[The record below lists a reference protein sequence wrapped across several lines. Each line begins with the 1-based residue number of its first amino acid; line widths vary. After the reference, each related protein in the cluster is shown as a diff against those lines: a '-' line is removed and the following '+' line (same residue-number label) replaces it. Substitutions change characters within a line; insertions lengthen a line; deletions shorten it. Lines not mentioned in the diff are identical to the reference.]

1 LQGQPLPPA
10 RDRAQRDTTLTA
22 LPLVVDGLVYSSWLF
37 IVAVGLTLIFGVM
50 KVLNVAHGGFYSIGA
65 YTAAWAVGLWF
76 NAGWA
81 PLGSFAVLIL
91 AALVAGV
98 VVGAALERGI
108 LRFVYGRDEV
118 LVVLVTYAVF
128 LILENLVLQIW
139 GVDAYLAY
147 QPSTLLGTTR
157 LLGLAFLNYELML
170 VPLAGAIAFGLWW
183 CLNRTRIGKILRA
196 VIHDREMSLAMGV
209 NVSRLYTLTFVI
221 GAVLGALGG
230 AVTAPMI
237 SVTPGIGVEVIV
249 LAFAVVVISGLGS
262 VPGTIIGA
270 LIVGLSRA
278 AAVHLWPEV
287 ELFVI
292 YAVMSA
298 VLIVRPQGLFG
309 RPLLRRI

>member
-10 RDRAQRDTTLTA
+10 RDRAQRDTMLTA
-22 LPLVVDGLVYSSWLF
+22 LTIVVDGLVYSSWLF

-139 GVDAYLAY
+139 GVDADLA
-147 QPSTLLGTTR
+147 
-157 LLGLAFLNYELML
+157 
-170 VPLAGAIAFGLWW
+170 
-183 CLNRTRIGKILRA
+183 
-196 VIHDREMSLAMGV
+196 
-209 NVSRLYTLTFVI
+209 
-221 GAVLGALGG
+221 
-230 AVTAPMI
+230 
-237 SVTPGIGVEVIV
+237 
-249 LAFAVVVISGLGS
+249 
-262 VPGTIIGA
+262 
-270 LIVGLSRA
+270 
-278 AAVHLWPEV
+278 
-287 ELFVI
+287 
-292 YAVMSA
+292 
-298 VLIVRPQGLFG
+298 
-309 RPLLRRI
+309 

>member
-1 LQGQPLPPA
+1 MGSSEKA
-10 RDRAQRDTTLTA
+10 VHDGEEAMLTA
-22 LPLVVDGLVYSSWLF
+22 LTILVDGLVYSSWLF

-170 VPLAGAIAFGLWW
+170 IPLAGVIAFGLVVPQPHAHRQDPAR
-183 CLNRTRIGKILRA
+183 CHPR
-196 VIHDREMSLAMGV
+196 
-209 NVSRLYTLTFVI
+209 SRDEPCHGRQRV
-221 GAVLGALGG
+221 
-230 AVTAPMI
+230 APLH
-237 SVTPGIGVEVIV
+237 PD
-249 LAFAVVVISGLGS
+249 
-262 VPGTIIGA
+262 
-270 LIVGLSRA
+270 
-278 AAVHLWPEV
+278 
-287 ELFVI
+287 
-292 YAVMSA
+292 
-298 VLIVRPQGLFG
+298 
-309 RPLLRRI
+309 LRRRRRARRVGRRGHSADDLGDARHRRRGHRARFRRRRHQR

>member
-1 LQGQPLPPA
+1 M
-10 RDRAQRDTTLTA
+10 LTA
-22 LPLVVDGLVYSSWLF
+22 LTILVDGLVYSSWLF

-65 YTAAWAVGLWF
+65 YTAAWAVGVWF

-91 AALVAGV
+91 AALIAGV
-98 VVGAALERGI
+98 VVGTALERGI

-170 VPLAGAIAFGLWW
+170 IPLAGVIAFGLWW
-183 CLNRTRIGKILRA
+183 CLNCTRIGKILRA

-278 AAVHLWPEV
+278 AAVHLWPEA

>member
-1 LQGQPLPPA
+1 M
-10 RDRAQRDTTLTA
+10 LTA
-22 LPLVVDGLVYSSWLF
+22 LTILVDGLVYSSWLF

-65 YTAAWAVGLWF
+65 YTAAWSIGLYF
-76 NAGWA
+76 EAGWA
-81 PLGSFAVLIL
+81 PLGSFALLIL
-91 AALVAGV
+91 SAVVAGV
-98 VVGAALERGI
+98 VLGLALERGL
-108 LRFVYGRDEV
+108 LRFVYGRDEI

-139 GVDAYLAY
+139 GIDAYLAY
-147 QPSTLLGTTR
+147 QPNTLLGTTR
-157 LLGLAFLNYELML
+157 LGGLAFSNYELML
-170 VPLAGAIAFGLWW
+170 IPLAGVVGFGLWW
-183 CLNRTRIGKILRA
+183 GLNRTRTGKILRA
-196 VIHDREMSLAMGV
+196 VIHDREMSLGMGV
-209 NVSRLYTLTFVI
+209 NVARLFTATFVI

-270 LIVGLSRA
+270 LIVGLRRA
-278 AAVHLWPEV
+278 AAVHLWPEI

-309 RPLLRRI
+309 RPHLRRI